1 MKIRG
6 KIAVWFWI
14 IYLGGTAG
22 MLYEL
27 FFSRDSLAAL
37 LVGFVIFQVVF
48 LPILIRNYV
57 RVEKDVLTVC
67 FGFGKDSVSIEEI
80 LEVYSTHDPIASSAE
95 SLDRIVIRSR
105 RKEMMCAVQEKERLF
120 GELKRINPKIRFR

>member
-48 LPILIRNYV
+48 LPIL
-57 RVEKDVLTVC
+57 
-67 FGFGKDSVSIEEI
+67 
-80 LEVYSTHDPIASSAE
+80 
-95 SLDRIVIRSR
+95 
-105 RKEMMCAVQEKERLF
+105 
-120 GELKRINPKIRFR
+120 KRMF